1 MSQMSQF
8 TASQRAKTSWALG
21 KLGHSEASFLAALA
35 DASRRKLPDL
45 DGQGISNLVWSF
57 ATLAFREAVLLEAVA
72 LRCVAVSMRGFNSQG
87 IANLCWAFAKLDFE
101 DEQFVNAIA
110 QQAVHQVVACRGQE
124 LSSIAWAFATWQVY
138 DAPLMS
144 AVVKRTAAAPLS
156 CQDMANLCWAFAKL
170 QVRGEELSN
179 MATAVTEKL
188 LRFNTQEL
196 ASIAWAFAQLHEAP
210 QLIQEVAVISRQR
223 VKDGET
229 FSAQSMSNLLWS
241 LGKVLVKEEI
251 FMEQMAAMAIPQI
264 AEFTPQALANTAWSF
279 ATLSVSSPAV
289 MAATAAAALPKLSGF
304 SFQGLC
310 NLAWSFG
317 TLAADGPLWDA
328 LWKRLQ
334 DMDLQASELQ
344 LNQVTTLAASFS
356 TMSRHPPPLVAAW
369 VEGALEKLQ
378 ADVDDVGVE
387 MILRSVYVL
396 NSHALLSERILGF
409 ARALLQSVAV
419 KKEATESRDHGSLG
433 LGAGN
438 VAGRPFKEQPHV
450 VTESQELC
458 FLWKPKGWSMTV
470 GKDREG
476 AGSVEQ
482 GQLLSEWLQD
492 HLGDDFPV
500 ARDADAQ
507 HGLLHRLDRD
517 TSGLVAFAKMLTT
530 KADCS
535 SACNVW

>member
-1 MSQMSQF
+1 
-8 TASQRAKTSWALG
+8 
-21 KLGHSEASFLAALA
+21 
-35 DASRRKLPDL
+35 
-45 DGQGISNLVWSF
+45 
-57 ATLAFREAVLLEAVA
+57 
-72 LRCVAVSMRGFNSQG
+72 
-87 IANLCWAFAKLDFE
+87 
-101 DEQFVNAIA
+101 
-110 QQAVHQVVACRGQE
+110 
-124 LSSIAWAFATWQVY
+124 
-138 DAPLMS
+138 
-144 AVVKRTAAAPLS
+144 
-156 CQDMANLCWAFAKL
+156 
-170 QVRGEELSN
+170 

-279 ATLSVSSPAV
+279 TTLSVSSPAV
-289 MAATAAAALPKLSGF
+289 MTATAAAALPKLSGF

-310 NLAWSFG
+310 NLAWSFS

-482 GQLLSEWLQD
+482 GQLLSEWLHD
-492 HLGDDFPV
+492 HLGSRCRCT
-500 ARDADAQ
+500 ARPAPSPGPRHLWPGGLRQDVP
-507 HGLLHRLDRD
+507 GLLRRQIAVQLATCGETLRVRVRWPCSHGSHGALHHYP
-517 TSGLVAFAKMLTT
+517 S
-530 KADCS
+530 ADPSRRWTQAERSCR
-535 SACNVW
+535 